1 MLQTHFRHAA
11 FCQYSHLRYLLV
23 TGLTCSYQETT
34 DSASEANL
42 TSQVVA
48 RNFSEKFVI
57 GGVVGLLGMDSLTVG
72 ALAVANASIGLV
84 TEASVNLTG
93 ASCDGIFVSGPLS
106 PPECP
111 CS

>member
-1 MLQTHFRHAA
+1 MPPSACNFI
-11 FCQYSHLRYLLV
+11 FRYLLL
-23 TGLTCSYQETT
+23 TRLTCPHQVTN

-42 TSQVVA
+42 PSQVVA
-48 RNFSEKFVI
+48 RNFSEKYVS
-57 GGVVGLLGMDSLTVG
+57 GGVVGLLGTDSLTIG

-106 PPECP
+106 PLGRLYP
-111 CS
+111 CN